1 MAVTQEGSNIVV
13 SSSVAGS
20 VFPTSDRE
28 LVFPVLVDGTHDTV
42 QIEGALYGRTVELR
56 GNVKICGPI
65 VVRGDTKLDPRS
77 GQILLRSGIT
87 VNGTLNCI
95 ADQSTKRK
103 SIRDTVQNAG
113 VIIKGDISV
122 NQNISLKNAIVFGS
136 VRAANC
142 SLEDSLVL
150 GTCIID
156 ETLKVSM
163 SSIGGYASRDVT
175 FEGDCLML
183 HALGESYT
191 QPLFVPYE
199 RPSGEIVGC
208 DIRYY
213 PAVRGATSMTNCF
226 QSNNVAR
233 DESSM
238 LFPGID
244 WVSIEATA
252 NPALEEQR
260 EGAIK
265 KWVLS
270 IGGRIGDISKIH
282 QTMTSLAQMLKCG
295 FEFEHYHLAKRGVY
309 LKKALVGL
317 TEEERWILQTVCA

>member
-1 MAVTQEGSNIVV
+1 MVVAQEGSNIVV
-13 SSSVAGS
+13 NSSVAGS
-20 VFPTSDRE
+20 VFPTSERE
-28 LVFPVLVDGTHDTV
+28 IVFPVLVDGSQDAV
-42 QIEGALYGRTVELR
+42 QIEGAVYGRTVELR

-65 VVRGDTKLDPRS
+65 VVRGDTKLDPKA
-77 GQILLRSGIT
+77 GQIMLRSGIT
-87 VNGTLNCI
+87 VNGSLNCI
-95 ADQSTKRK
+95 VDQATSPR
-103 SIRDTVQNAG
+103 SIRDRIQNAG
-113 VIIKGDISV
+113 VMIKGDVSV

-136 VRAANC
+136 VRAVNC
-142 SLEDSLVL
+142 SLEHSLVL
-150 GTCIID
+150 GTCIVD
-156 ETLKVSM
+156 EALKVSM

-175 FEGDCLML
+175 FEGDCVML
-183 HALGESYT
+183 HALGESHT

-213 PAVRGATSMTNCF
+213 PAIRGATSMVNCSRS
-226 QSNNVAR
+226 SNEAR
-233 DESSM
+233 EEYSK

-260 EGAIK
+260 EGAIT

-270 IGGRIGDISKIH
+270 IGGRIGDISKII
-282 QTMTSLAQMLKCG
+282 QAMTSLAQMLKCG
-295 FEFEHYHLAKRGVY
+295 FEFEHYHLAKRGGY

-317 TEEERWILQTVCA
+317 TEEEQWILQTVCA